1 MTTTNNHLLLI
12 EQVGGVEKAR
22 VIVEGAPETSQFW
35 RDMDSICSPNE
46 ILYYVEGP
54 LFWIVWDVE
63 KQKWVESIISEG
75 SEYIIEQLQ
84 SLDELRTAIEHY
96 YYGRS
101 EAEEL
106 AAYAELSHEK
116 IEGGAMLVGD
126 FSEARKKVDQLL
138 LGNSEGFKAYVV
150 SKFPNRSPKTLFQ
163 QERINHSEYKFMVP
177 EVQLMSEVWQLR
189 QAEID
194 RLEEWNLNQA
204 RSIKAYQGEDEDLKA
219 LLQKLIDDEYTTMRP
234 SMAYEIQKAL
244 RGES

>member
-1 MTTTNNHLLLI
+1 MTTINNHESLI
-12 EQVGGVEKAR
+12 EKVGGIEKAKA
-22 VIVEGAPETSQFW
+22 IVEGAPETSQFW

-84 SLDELRTAIEHY
+84 SLDELRTAIEHH

-106 AAYAELSHEK
+106 AVYAELSQEK
-116 IEGGAMLVGD
+116 IEGVTTFD
-126 FSEARKKVDQLL
+126 EWWKVNELKYDYVFPA
-138 LGNSEGFKAYVV
+138 SRDAFKAG
-150 SKFPNRSPKTLFQ
+150 Q
-163 QERINHSEYKFMVP
+163 QS
-177 EVQLMSEVWQLR
+177 R

-194 RLEEWNLNQA
+194 RLEEWNSNQA
-204 RSIKAYQGEDEDLKA
+204 RSIKTYQGEDEDLKA
-219 LLQKLIDDEYTTMRP
+219 LLQKLIDDEYTIMRP

-244 RGES
+244 RGEGV